1 MLTGDIGSRAE
12 RPAGSLMRS
21 ALPGALLA
29 VSAAILVALPLSSNP
44 GLWLAG
50 LAAFLLSVWL
60 VGGQTA
66 YPVLLW
72 VIAMNWLP
80 IIADVLNADLGN
92 NTLGESTLGPFRI
105 EAVIASFCAL
115 MALALG
121 MRCGMHLVGW
131 LVRPPTETRAG
142 ERSISPRQAAM
153 AFFISYPFVLALG
166 VAAFAAPSLRQPVLA
181 FALLK
186 FVCLYLLA
194 AAAIESGRGYGLLA
208 LAVSIELVTGFTG
221 FFSDYKDAI
230 FIVLVALAASRRRLT
245 ARMLAFGASAMILLV
260 WLSLVWTAI
269 KPEYRYWVSGYS
281 NAQVAIRPIEDR
293 IKYISERVLDGGINY
308 ETTYLKLLRRIG
320 YTHYYAQALSRRDA
334 GLVNIPG
341 RYISAVQHV
350 LMPRVLFPD
359 KESLDDSAVTTA
371 LTGEEFTEGTS
382 VGVGYVAEAHVDFG
396 FPGMLL
402 PLLLLGAMMGA
413 GAHYFMTRAAPLV
426 IRQAFTAASLFTA
439 FRYEMNIDKA
449 LGGYLVAFIALAVA
463 LKFGY
468 PIVANWLMRRP
479 RRRPSAEIAA

>member
-1 MLTGDIGSRAE
+1 MSA
-12 RPAGSLMRS
+12 

-29 VSAAILVALPLSSNP
+29 VSAAILVAMPLSSNP

-50 LAAFLLSVWL
+50 LAALLLSVWL
-60 VGGQTA
+60 VGGKTA

-80 IIADVLNADLGN
+80 VIADVLNADLGN
-92 NTLGESTLGPFRI
+92 NTLGESTLGPYRI
-105 EAVIASFCAL
+105 EAVLASFCAL

-121 MRCGMHLVGW
+121 MRVGMHLLGW
-131 LVRPPTETRAG
+131 LVRPPAEPRAG
-142 ERSISPRQAAM
+142 QPGISPRQAAM
-153 AFFISYPFVLALG
+153 VFFTSYPFILALG
-166 VAAFAAPSLRQPVLA
+166 VAAYAAPSLRQPVLA

-186 FVCLYLLA
+186 FVCLYVFA

-208 LAVSIELVTGFTG
+208 LAVAVELVTGFTG
-221 FFSDYKDAI
+221 FFSDYKDTI

-245 ARMLAFGASAMILLV
+245 ARMLAFGAAAMILVV

-293 IKYISERVLDGGINY
+293 IKYISERILDGSVNY

-320 YTHYYAQALSRRDA
+320 YTHLYAQVVSRRDA
-334 GLVNIPG
+334 GLIDIPS
-341 RYISAVQHV
+341 RYLAAVQHV
-350 LMPRVLFPD
+350 LMPRALFPD
-359 KESLDDSAVTTA
+359 KEALDDSLVTTA
-371 LTGEEFTEGTS
+371 LTGEEIGEGTS
-382 VGVGYVAEAHVDFG
+382 IGVGYMAEAHVDFG

-402 PLLLLGAMMGA
+402 PIFLLGAMMGA

-426 IRQAFTAASLFTA
+426 IRQAFAAASLFSA
-439 FRYEMNIDKA
+439 FHYEWNIDKA
-449 LGGYLVAFIALAVA
+449 LGGYLVGFIALALA
-463 LKFGY
+463 LRFGY
-468 PIVANWLMRRP
+468 PLVANWLTERP
-479 RRRPSAEIAA
+479 RRRPSAEIAT